1 MTPQK
6 EEPCEKE
13 MIQQLAIKVSNA
25 TLPITSL
32 SGGNQQ
38 KVVLGKAL
46 MTQPQVVFLDEPT
59 RGIDVGAK
67 TDVYHLIGKMAQQGL
82 AVMFSSSEL
91 DEVMALADRILVMA
105 DGRITADLTRHAVTR
120 EKLIAAS
127 TPQD

>member
-1 MTPQK
+1 M
-6 EEPCEKE
+6 
-13 MIQQLAIKVSNA
+13 NRR
-25 TLPITSL
+25 
-32 SGGNQQ
+32 
-38 KVVLGKAL
+38 
-46 MTQPQVVFLDEPT
+46 

-67 TDVYHLIGKMAQQGL
+67 TDVYRRLIGKMAQQGL

-105 DGRITADLTRHAVTR
+105 DGRITADLPRHAVTR

>member
-1 MTPQK
+1 M
-6 EEPCEKE
+6 
-13 MIQQLAIKVSNA
+13 
-25 TLPITSL
+25 
-32 SGGNQQ
+32 
-38 KVVLGKAL
+38 VLGKAL

-91 DEVMALADRILVMA
+91 DEVMARPTASVMA
-105 DGRITADLTRHAVTR
+105 DGRITADLPRHAVTR
-120 EKLIAAS
+120 EQLIAAS